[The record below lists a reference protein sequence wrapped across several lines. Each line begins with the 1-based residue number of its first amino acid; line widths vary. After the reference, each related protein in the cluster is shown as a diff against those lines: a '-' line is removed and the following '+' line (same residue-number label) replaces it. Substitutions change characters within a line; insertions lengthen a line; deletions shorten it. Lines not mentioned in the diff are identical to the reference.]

1 MEFFLPKIKP
11 VQEFIERDPDQ
22 GLDRW
27 YLYYKKESTN
37 LKTDKQEVDL
47 VVSPKWGKMLFLDG
61 TLQSTTRDEVIYH
74 NALVHPLLHTLYIKN
89 RVLILGG
96 GEGATAR
103 EVLRWNA
110 VASIHMIDYDR
121 EFVEFMKN
129 NGNDWSKGAFKNWRL
144 TLGYEDAWAFMRK
157 PVEYNAVII
166 DLTDPDLKT
175 QDWKEL
181 LTNVMKSVKNTMG
194 GFVMNAG
201 LYVPWDTTDLN
212 KIVNLLKE
220 IIDPD
225 FKYYIYTVYIP
236 SFSGEWTYIA
246 VAHKQKFML
255 EPEFSP
261 VIPAWIKRRIKMLPD
276 AMLKQSVSEPVL
288 TAINHQAL
296 RKNKIS
302 KVS

>member
-1 MEFFLPKIKP
+1 MEIFLPKIRP
-11 VQEFIERDPDQ
+11 VQEFHEKDSDQ
-22 GLDRW
+22 GVERI

-47 VVSPKWGKMLFLDG
+47 VVSPHWGKMLFLEG
-61 TLQSTTRDEVIYH
+61 VLQSTTRDEVIYH
-74 NALVHPLLHTLYIKN
+74 NALVHPLLHTLYNKS

-103 EVLRWNA
+103 EVLRWNS
-110 VASIHMIDYDR
+110 VATVHMVDYDR

-129 NGNDWSKGAFKNWRL
+129 NGNDWSKGSFKNWRL

-157 PVEYNAVII
+157 SHEYNAVII
-166 DLTDPDLKT
+166 DLTDPDLNS
-175 QDWKEL
+175 QDWKGL
-181 LTNVMKSVKNTMG
+181 LMNVMKSVKTTMG

-201 LYVPWDTTDLN
+201 LYLPWDTDDIN
-212 KIVNLLKE
+212 KIIKLVKE

-225 FKYYIYTVYIP
+225 FKYYVYTVFIP
-236 SFSGEWTYIA
+236 SFNGEWTYIA

-261 VIPAWIKRRIKMLPD
+261 VIPAWIKRGIKMLPD
-276 AMLKQSVSEPVL
+276 SLLKEVSSEPLV
-288 TAINHQAL
+288 TSIN
-296 RKNKIS
+296 K
-302 KVS
+302 

>member
-1 MEFFLPKIKP
+1 MEIFLPKIKP
-11 VQEFIERDPDQ
+11 IQEFIEHDPDQ
-22 GLDRW
+22 GLDRL
-27 YLYYKKESTN
+27 YLYYKKESIN
-37 LKTDKQEVDL
+37 LKTDKQEIDL
-47 VVSPKWGKMLFLDG
+47 IVSPKWGKMLFLDG

-74 NALVHPLLHTLYIKN
+74 NALVHPLLHTLCIKT

-103 EVLRWNA
+103 EVLRWNT
-110 VASIHMIDYDR
+110 VATVDMIEYDG

-129 NGNDWSKGAFKNWRL
+129 NGNDWSKGAFKNRRL
-144 TLGYEDAWAFMRK
+144 TLGYEDAWAFMRQSID
-157 PVEYNAVII
+157 YNAVII

-175 QDWKEL
+175 QDWREL

-212 KIVNLLKE
+212 KIVNLVKE
-220 IIDPD
+220 IIDPG
-225 FKYYIYTVYIP
+225 FKYYIYTAYIP

-246 VAHKQKFML
+246 VAHKQTFML

-261 VIPAWIKRRIKMLPD
+261 VIPAWIKRRIKILSD
-276 AMLKQSVSEPVL
+276 AMLKQVVSTPVL
-288 TAINHQAL
+288 STING
-296 RKNKIS
+296 
-302 KVS
+302 

>member
-1 MEFFLPKIKP
+1 MEIFLPKIRA
-11 VQEFIERDPDQ
+11 VQEFHEKDSNQGVERI
-22 GLDRW
+22 

-47 VVSPKWGKMLFLDG
+47 VVSPHWGKMLFLEG
-61 TLQSTTRDEVIYH
+61 VLQSTTRDEVIYH
-74 NALVHPLLHTLYIKN
+74 NALVHPLLHTLYNKS

-103 EVLRWNA
+103 EVLRWNS
-110 VASIHMIDYDR
+110 VATVHMVDYDR

-129 NGNDWSKGAFKNWRL
+129 NGNDWSKGSFKNWRL

-157 PVEYNAVII
+157 SHEYNAVII
-166 DLTDPDLKT
+166 DLTDPDLNS
-175 QDWKEL
+175 QDWKGL
-181 LTNVMKSVKNTMG
+181 LMNVMKSVKTTMG

-201 LYVPWDTTDLN
+201 LYLPWDTDDINRIIKL
-212 KIVNLLKE
+212 VKE

-225 FKYYIYTVYIP
+225 FKYYVYTVFIP
-236 SFSGEWTYIA
+236 SFNGEWTYIA

-261 VIPAWIKRRIKMLPD
+261 VIPAWIKRGIKMLPD
-276 AMLKQSVSEPVL
+276 SLLKEVSSEPLV
-288 TAINHQAL
+288 TSIN
-296 RKNKIS
+296 K
-302 KVS
+302 